1 LSLVRPPGAGCDVDN
16 GDGRGL
22 PFGMA
27 APIEDYALIGDCLSG
42 ALVSRDGSIDWLCL
56 PRFDSSALF
65 AALLGDDS
73 HGRWRIAPADDYQVR
88 RRYRGDS
95 MVLETTFETPTGEC
109 RLVDGMLFD
118 TPDPVVVR
126 LVEGVRGQVTLA
138 LDLTIRFDYGS
149 VIPWLRR
156 TGARSFH
163 AIAGPEATDFISPV
177 DIENREFRTRA
188 RFTVGAGDRLP
199 FQLLWHPS
207 HRDGATPLD
216 DPCGALDAT
225 VRAWERWAER
235 CSMTGEGRDRLVR
248 SLLCLK
254 ALTYRPTGGIVAAPT
269 TSLPERIG
277 GRRNW
282 DYRYCWVRD
291 ATYTLYTFL
300 LTGYR
305 EEAAA
310 WVDWLVRAVAGTP
323 SQVNIMYGLAGE
335 RRLPELEL
343 DWLPGYEGSR
353 PVRVGNAAWRQL
365 QLDIFGE
372 LMDTA
377 WLAHKSGLPISP
389 TSWNVFRT
397 MMGHLEQIWR
407 EPDEGIWEVRGPR
420 QHFTHSKVMA
430 WVAFDRAV
438 KLARKAGLEAP
449 VEAWAG
455 QRDRIHAEVC
465 ARAYNPT
472 KNCFTQVYDGEAL
485 DASLLMLPL
494 VGFLPVDDP
503 RVAGTVGAIERELLA
518 NGLVLRYDTE
528 RTDDGLEPGE
538 GVFLPCSFWLVDTYV
553 LQGRHDEARR
563 LFDRLVSLQN
573 DVGLMSEE
581 YDPVAGRHLGNFPQA
596 FSHIAYLNSAFHF
609 FGEKSSVRE
618 RSEERSEAEPVPGEG
633 R

>member
-1 LSLVRPPGAGCDVDN
+1 MPSR
-16 GDGRGL
+16 
-22 PFGMA
+22 
-27 APIEDYALIGDCLSG
+27 IEDYALIGDCLSG
-42 ALVSRDGSIDWLCL
+42 ALVGRDGSIDWLCL

-65 AALLGDDS
+65 AALLGDDR
-73 HGRWRIAPADDYQVR
+73 HGRWRVAPSDEGYAVR
-88 RRYRGDS
+88 RRYRGES
-95 MVLETTFETPTGEC
+95 MVLETTFETPSGEC
-109 RLVDGMLFD
+109 RLVDGMLLD
-118 TPDPVVVR
+118 HPDAAVVR
-126 LVEGVRGQVTLA
+126 LVEGVRGRVTLT

-149 VIPWLRR
+149 VIPWVRS
-156 TGARSFH
+156 TGPRSFH
-163 AIAGPEATDFISPV
+163 AVAGPEAVDFISPV
-177 DIENREFRTRA
+177 DIENRDFRTSA
-188 RFTVGAGDRLP
+188 TFTVEAGDRLP

-207 HRDGATPLD
+207 HRDGATPLE
-216 DPCGALDAT
+216 DPAGALDAT
-225 VRAWERWAER
+225 VRTWERWARR
-235 CSMTGEGRDRLVR
+235 CSTTGEGRDRLVR

-254 ALTYRPTGGIVAAPT
+254 ALIYKPTGGIVAALT

-277 GRRNW
+277 GDRNW

-291 ATYTLYTFL
+291 ATYTLYTLL

-305 EEAAA
+305 EEAIA

-353 PVRVGNAAWRQL
+353 PVRIGNAAWSQL

-372 LMDTA
+372 LMDAA
-377 WLAHKSGLPISP
+377 WLAYKSGLPISP

-397 MMGHLEQIWR
+397 MMGHLERIWS

-430 WVAFDRAV
+430 WVAFDRGV
-438 KLARKAGLEAP
+438 KIARRAGLEAP
-449 VEAWAG
+449 VDSWAE

-465 ARAYNPT
+465 SRAFNRE
-472 KNCFTQVYDGEAL
+472 KNSFTQVYDGEAL

-503 RVAGTVGAIERELLA
+503 RVAGTVAAIERELLVD
-518 NGLVLRYDTE
+518 GLVLRYDTH
-528 RTDDGLEPGE
+528 RTDDGLDPGE
-538 GVFLPCSFWLVDTYV
+538 GIFIPCSFWLVDAYL
-553 LQGRHDEARR
+553 LQGRHEDARQLFER
-563 LFDRLVSLQN
+563 LASLQN

-581 YDPVAGRHLGNFPQA
+581 YDPVARRQLGNFPQA
-596 FSHIAYLNSAFHF
+596 FSHIAYVNSAFHF
-609 FGEKSSVRE
+609 FTEVSSVRE
-618 RSEERSEAEPVPGEG
+618 RSEERP